1 MDKKTILFVDDNK
14 AMRYIL
20 KEFLAMSGYSTIICE
35 DGKHAIPHIN
45 SADMLITDLNMPGGI
60 SGVELTKIAKR
71 KKPGMPV
78 MIMTGAPTDI
88 PANHV
93 ANEIIEKPFDVKRL
107 RKVISDLL
115 RR

>member
-78 MIMTGAPTDI
+78 IIMTATPWDVPTTDDNLADAVI
-88 PANHV
+88 DKSFSLKTLR
-93 ANEIIEKPFDVKRL
+93 EIINNFM
-107 RKVISDLL
+107 
-115 RR
+115 